1 MPGAHLR
8 TALHLVLTALS
19 IGAVACGHAAAAE
32 SMKLPNAQ
40 VEPISFAALAGWKHD
55 DQAAAFASFLKS
67 CGAILAGGKALREAR
82 PVYGALYKVCARA
95 SAASAAGP
103 LDRDAARAFFEHN
116 FKPAR
121 ITPLGESEGFFTG
134 YYETVIEGSRVKNAQ
149 YNVPLYARPADLAG
163 RNGNFGRIV
172 GGKMAPYYDRTEIEN
187 GALAGRHL
195 EICWVKNPV
204 DAFFAQIQGSTRVHL
219 QGGTLMRLNYVATN
233 GYPYTPVGKFL
244 VERGIIAKED
254 MSMDRIRDWMQANPQ
269 EATALRRKNR
279 SYVFFQ
285 QTELSANEE
294 CIGSQGVPLTPMR
307 SVAVDKNIHVYGT
320 PIWIDAMLPIESE
333 KPETPF
339 RHLTVAQD
347 TGTAIVG
354 PARADIYFGSGEAI
368 GHVAGRIKQ
377 HGTFVMLVPSSVMI
391 NASAKP

>member
-1 MPGAHLR
+1 MPASLLG
-8 TALHLVLTALS
+8 TALRLGLTALS
-19 IGAVACGHAAAAE
+19 VIAAASGHVAAAE
-32 SMKLPNAQ
+32 TMKLPNAQ
-40 VEPISFAALAGWKHD
+40 VEPISFAALAGWKDD

-82 PVYGALYKVCARA
+82 PVYAALYKVCAR
-95 SAASAAGP
+95 ASAAGP
-103 LDRDAARAFFEHN
+103 LDRDAARAFFEGN

-121 ITPLGESEGFFTG
+121 ITPIGESEGFFTG

-149 YNVPLYARPADLAG
+149 YNVPLYAKPADLAG

-172 GGKMAPYYDRTEIEN
+172 DGKMAPYYDRTEIEN

-219 QGGTLMRLNYVATN
+219 QGGELMRLNYVATN

-254 MSMDRIRDWMQANPQ
+254 MSMDRIRDWMEANPE
-269 EATALRRKNR
+269 EAKALRRKNR
-279 SYVFFQ
+279 SFVFFQ
-285 QTELSANEE
+285 ETALPADEE
-294 CIGSQGVPLTPMR
+294 SIGAQGVPLTPLR
-307 SVAVDKNIHVYGT
+307 SAAVDKNIHVYGT
-320 PIWIDAMLPIESE
+320 PIWIDAKLPIASE

-339 RHLTVAQD
+339 RHLLVAQD

-377 HGTFVMLVPSSVMI
+377 HGIFVMLVPNSVTI